1 MMENVHN
8 LMKEIDIE
16 VQGAQRVPN
25 THSIIKMPKVKDEE
39 RILKAERKKQLT
51 TYKRGPIRLSA
62 NFATETL
69 QAKRDWQEIFKDMK
83 SKDLQPRL
91 LYPAKLSFRMEG
103 QIKCFPDKVKDEE
116 FIVTKLLVHEMLKGF
131 I

>member
-1 MMENVHN
+1 MHHGGARRRKEREKESGNIFEKIMTENVPC
-8 LMKEIDIE
+8 LVKEIDIH
-16 VQGAQRVPN
+16 VQEAQRIPN
-25 THSIIKMPKVKDEE
+25 KMNPKKSTPRHIIIKTPKVKDEE

-91 LYPAKLSFRMEG
+91 L
-103 QIKCFPDKVKDEE
+103 
-116 FIVTKLLVHEMLKGF
+116 
-131 I
+131 